1 MKMPKNVQKLFCCRQ
16 RNFWPRPFIEHLIT
30 IPSARFLSSMDR
42 LIVGLGNPG
51 VKYHHTRHNIGWDV
65 IEAIPL
71 LRDLRW
77 TEKFK
82 GLYTTYTDNGDK
94 IYFLKPQ
101 TFMNLSGESV
111 QPLMNFFKISV
122 DDILVIHDEI
132 DLPFGTIAFKNGGG
146 LAGHNGLKSIAE
158 VLGSQEFKRLR
169 MGIGRPLHGDVSN
182 WVLSGYTGEDKDF
195 LGNYLKATAEAVEH
209 YIKFGFEKSVALYN
223 SSKRKKVW
231 D

>member
-1 MKMPKNVQKLFCCRQ
+1 
-16 RNFWPRPFIEHLIT
+16 
-30 IPSARFLSSMDR
+30 MDR

-65 IEAIPL
+65 FEELIL

-82 GLYTTYTDNGDK
+82 GLYTVYQHNEDK

-111 QPLMNFFKISV
+111 QALMNFFKIPLEN
-122 DDILVIHDEI
+122 ILVVHDEL
-132 DLPFGTIAFKNGGG
+132 DLPFGNIAFKNGGG

-158 VLGSQEFKRLR
+158 CLGSQEFKRLR
-169 MGIGRPLHGDVSN
+169 MGIGRPVHGDVSN
-182 WVLSGYTGEDKDF
+182 WVLSGYTDEDLAF
-195 LGNYLKATAEAVEH
+195 IGHYLKGAASALLH
-209 YIKFGFEKSVALYN
+209 FINFGFDKTATLY
-223 SSKRKKVW
+223 SKRKKVW